1 MLYQQVRGSLWGV
14 FLMTC
19 LSACGGEGD
28 TSSPP
33 PPTLAQSSAEG
44 LWDGTTGTG
53 RTVSGVVLD
62 DATYWFLYS
71 VTGDPSMIEG
81 FIQGDSSFQNGTL
94 TSSNAKDFNV
104 GRSGAPVLNATINGK
119 YETKQRLSG
128 TTVYQIG
135 GPDTFTTTYDSDYE
149 LPADVNVVAGTY
161 SGPVA
166 AGETV
171 NVTVSAAGGISGN
184 SSTGCTF
191 TGSFSPHANGN
202 VFNMTITFGGQT
214 ACSNGSDTVRGVGF
228 IDAGTKKLYSA
239 AFNAARTNGFIFIG
253 TKP

>member
-1 MLYQQVRGSLWGV
+1 MLYQQIRGSMWCV

-28 TSSPP
+28 TSSAP
-33 PPTLAQSSAEG
+33 PPTLAQNSAEG
-44 LWDGTTGTG
+44 LWVGTTGTG

-71 VTGDPSMIEG
+71 AVGDPSMIEG
-81 FIQGDSSFQNGTL
+81 FIQGDSSSQNGIL

-104 GRSGAPVLNATINGK
+104 GRSGAPVLDATINGK
-119 YETKQRLSG
+119 YETKQSLSG

-149 LPADVNVVAGTY
+149 LPPDVTAVAGTY
-161 SGPVA
+161 TGPVA

-171 NVTVSAAGGISGN
+171 NVTVTTAGGISGN

-191 TGSFSPHANGN
+191 AGSFSPRASGN
-202 VFNMTITFGGQT
+202 AFDVTIAFAGQP

-228 IDAGTKKLYSA
+228 YDAGTKRLYSA
-239 AFNAARTNGFIFIG
+239 AFNPARTNGFVFIG
-253 TKP
+253 TKQ

>member
-1 MLYQQVRGSLWGV
+1 MLYRPVRDSLCGV
-14 FLMTC
+14 FLVTC
-19 LSACGGEGD
+19 LSACGSEGD
-28 TSSPP
+28 TSSSP
-33 PPTLAQSSAEG
+33 PPTPAQISAEG
-44 LWDGTTGTG
+44 LWVGTTGTG

-71 VTGDPSMIEG
+71 VAGDPSIIEG

-94 TSSNAKDFNV
+94 TSSNAKDFSV
-104 GRSGAPVLNATINGK
+104 GRSGAPVLDATMNGK
-119 YETKQRLSG
+119 YEAKQSLSG

-135 GPDTFTTTYDSDYE
+135 GPDTFTTTYDRDYE
-149 LPADVNVVAGTY
+149 LPSDVAVVAGNY

-171 NVTVSAAGGISGN
+171 NVAVTVAGAISGIST
-184 SSTGCTF
+184 TGCTF
-191 TGSFSPHANGN
+191 TGSFSTRASGN
-202 VFNMTITFGGQT
+202 VFDVMMTFGGQT

-228 IDAGTKKLYSA
+228 YDADSRKLYSA
-239 AFNAARTNGFIFIG
+239 AFNTARTNGFIFIG